1 MNTESKKVIITGGSG
16 FLGDYIS
23 GWLLDRG
30 FSVVSLDVAP
40 PQKEE
45 IAFVQKNMLTD
56 DLADQRLE
64 NPYAVINLAGKNIF
78 GRWTTEFKQAVY
90 DTRVK
95 GTENLVEL
103 FANERFRPEVFVSAS
118 AAGYYGDRGNEK
130 LTADSPPGEGFLA
143 TVSQDWEYAA
153 HAAETLG
160 VPTTIIRNGHI
171 LGDGGLLKT
180 LLPYYQWGIGG
191 PLGSGE
197 QWFPWIHINDI
208 ARIYVAALHQADN
221 VDTMN
226 AVSNNRVRN
235 REFSQTLAQAL
246 SRPHIFRI
254 PQFAL
259 RMLFGDFAEEMF
271 YSQRVTSQAEE
282 KLGITLQFDQ
292 LRKALHDLLDK
303 ASHN

>member
-30 FSVVSLDVAP
+30 FTVVSLDVAP

-45 IAFVQKNMLTD
+45 VAFVQKNMLTD

-118 AAGYYGDRGNEK
+118 AAGDYGDRGNET
-130 LTADSPPGEGFLA
+130 LTTDRSCGEGFLA
-143 TVSQDWEYAA
+143 TVSFDW
-153 HAAETLG
+153 
-160 VPTTIIRNGHI
+160 
-171 LGDGGLLKT
+171 D
-180 LLPYYQWGIGG
+180 
-191 PLGSGE
+191 
-197 QWFPWIHINDI
+197 
-208 ARIYVAALHQADN
+208 
-221 VDTMN
+221 
-226 AVSNNRVRN
+226 
-235 REFSQTLAQAL
+235 
-246 SRPHIFRI
+246 
-254 PQFAL
+254 
-259 RMLFGDFAEEMF
+259 
-271 YSQRVTSQAEE
+271 
-282 KLGITLQFDQ
+282 
-292 LRKALHDLLDK
+292 RKV
-303 ASHN
+303 

>member
-40 PQKEE
+40 PRKEKV
-45 IAFVQKNMLTD
+45 IFVQKNMLTN

-103 FANERFRPEVFVSAS
+103 FANKRFRPKVFVSAS
-118 AAGYYGDRGNEK
+118 AAGYYGDRGDTK
-130 LTADSPPGEGFLA
+130 LSAESKPGEGFLA
-143 TVSQDWEYAA
+143 TVAHDWERAA
-153 HAAETLG
+153 RQAEKYD
-160 VPTTIIRNGHI
+160 VVTTVIRNGHI
-171 LGDGGLLKT
+171 FGDGGLLKT

-191 PLGSGE
+191 PLGSGK
-197 QWFPWIHINDI
+197 QWLPWIHIDDI
-208 ARIYVAALHQADN
+208 AQIYVRALQTN
-221 VDTMN
+221 GSVDTVN
-226 AVSNNRVRN
+226 ACSPHQVRN
-235 REFSQTLAQAL
+235 
-246 SRPHIFRI
+246 
-254 PQFAL
+254 
-259 RMLFGDFAEEMF
+259 
-271 YSQRVTSQAEE
+271 
-282 KLGITLQFDQ
+282 K
-292 LRKALHDLLDK
+292 
-303 ASHN
+303 